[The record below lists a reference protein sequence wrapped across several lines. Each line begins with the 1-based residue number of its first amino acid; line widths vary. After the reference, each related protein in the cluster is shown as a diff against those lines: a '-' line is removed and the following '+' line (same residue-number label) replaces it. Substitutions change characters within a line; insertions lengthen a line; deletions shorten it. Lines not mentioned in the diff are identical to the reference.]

1 MMQHGKLCY
10 RVSAFT
16 ATILHLTSWF
26 IKLTSFFQAEKI
38 NEAACRIA
46 HEVASEG
53 NAIVCG
59 SLSPV
64 RSFRQGDMPATRAEF
79 EAQLAIFKK
88 YKVDFVLAEVS

>member
-1 MMQHGKLCY
+1 M
-10 RVSAFT
+10 RSIF
-16 ATILHLTSWF
+16 
-26 IKLTSFFQAEKI
+26 KLTPLFQADEI

-59 SLSPV
+59 SFSPV
-64 RSFRQGDMPATRAEF
+64 KSFRQGDKGSIPAARAEF

-88 YKVDFVLAEVS
+88 HKVDFVLAEVSRFL